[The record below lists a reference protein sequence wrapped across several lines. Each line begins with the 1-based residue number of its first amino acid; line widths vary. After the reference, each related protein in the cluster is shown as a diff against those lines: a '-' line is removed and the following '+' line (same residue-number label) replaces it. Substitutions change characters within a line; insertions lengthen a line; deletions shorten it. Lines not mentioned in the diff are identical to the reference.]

1 MKRSAYPLLASLISL
16 ILLIP
21 LGSAHPEMDIL
32 TFTVITTP
40 AARAAAMI
48 TGTADVWPSLSVP
61 MDLWS
66 SPIEEENGDL
76 TPARIAAVSGAGAY
90 IAADLGFH
98 VGAIVYNI
106 RADQGY
112 RRTDI
117 SYWPLHDAE
126 FRHAL
131 IHCYDQLAII
141 PPIYGYVVTP
151 VRSLVPPAQSKY
163 YNTAVEAHPYN
174 PGDPFTS
181 PSGEHSTCGILKAA
195 GYSFVDANSN
205 DIVDPA
211 DYWKTPPHAG
221 YPTGRPL
228 PQMAIDSP
236 PVANA
241 PAADAHVAAFIADLS
256 AVGLRSTFAN
266 GLHGF
271 TQAPGVFNTY
281 LSAAYNGANFDAFF
295 ACYGLDKIPDQLY
308 SLLHTD
314 QDSLAYPGR
323 RNAPGI
329 NDATINALTETVK
342 FSFDTDDIETAAKDI
357 QDRMYDSTLPNADNF
372 ALAYMCMY
380 SRSHFNAYNTN
391 LEGIIKSGGYGTD
404 NKWTFL
410 NINWATA
417 PRMKGT
423 ETQVIWM
430 LPEAP
435 STFNPLDADTKYEWE
450 ILARVYDGLTNENPY
465 NLYDIPWLA
474 ADWTVTETA
483 TGMKI
488 DFTLRN
494 DVTWHDGYPFTAS
507 DVEFCLELLRDWQVP
522 RYAEATQTLDDVI
535 VTDATHFTVNATEAG
550 LALFYDFAGL
560 AAMLPPQIW
569 DRTWPSQAALLAYD
583 PTAFAYGT
591 DMAPGY
597 YAGPWAADVPTNL
610 FGTGP
615 WIFQF
620 WAGGAATP
628 TGDLNANTGYFL
640 TTEQK
645 YDLKQEMFWEVG
657 DYTGHPAAAIP
668 TNEGIVNVV
677 DLTYVSFAFGSYM
690 GDPDWDVAADFNENL
705 FVGIEDLSNVAYH
718 LMWQREYP

>member
-131 IHCYDQLAII
+131 IHCYDQSAII
-141 PPIYGYVVTP
+141 PPLYGYVAVP

-181 PSGEHSTCGILKAA
+181 PPGEHSTCGILKAA
-195 GYSFVDANSN
+195 GYTFVDANNN
-205 DIVDPA
+205 DVVDSA
-211 DYWKTPPHAG
+211 DYWKTPPHTE
-221 YPTGRPL
+221 YPTGCPL
-228 PQMAIDSP
+228 PQITIASP
-236 PVANA
+236 PAANA
-241 PAADAHVAAFIADLS
+241 PAAVAHVAAFVTDLS
-256 AVGLRSTFAN
+256 SVGLRATGAN
-266 GLHGF
+266 GLSGF
-271 TQAPGVFNTY
+271 TQANIAFATY
-281 LSAAYNGANFDAFF
+281 LSAAYNSANFDAFF
-295 ACYGLDKIPDQLY
+295 ACYGFDKVPDQLY
-308 SLLHTD
+308 SLLHTN

-329 NDATINALTETVK
+329 NDTTINALAETVK
-342 FSFDTDDIETAAKDI
+342 FSSDADDIEVAAKAI
-357 QDRMYDSTLPNADNF
+357 QGRVYDPALPNADNF

-380 SRSHFNAYNTN
+380 SKLHFNAYVSN
-391 LEGIIKSGGYGTD
+391 LEGIVARAPGLGAD

-410 NINWATA
+410 NLNWATD

-423 ETQVIWM
+423 STQVIWM

-435 STFNPLDADTKYEWE
+435 RTFNPLDAATKYEWE
-450 ILARVYDGLTNENPY
+450 ILGRVYDGLTNVNPY
-465 NLYDIPWLA
+465 NHRDIPWLA
-474 ADWTVTETA
+474 SDWVITETA
-483 TGMKI
+483 TGMEL
-488 DFTLRN
+488 DFALRN
-494 DVTWHDGYPFTAS
+494 DITWHDGYPFTS
-507 DVEFCLELLRDWQVP
+507 NDVEFCLELLRDWQVP
-522 RYAEATQTLDDVI
+522 RYAETTQTLNDVI
-535 VTDATHFTVNATEAG
+535 VTDATHFTINATEAG

-569 DRTWPSQAALLAYD
+569 DRTWPSQAALLAYA
-583 PTAFAYGT
+583 PETSTYGT

-597 YAGPWAADVPTNL
+597 PAGPTPPPTNL

-620 WAGGAATP
+620 WAAATN
-628 TGDLNANTGYFL
+628 TGDLNANTDYFL
-640 TTEQK
+640 TTAQIH
-645 YDLKQEMFWEVG
+645 DLKTELFWEIG
-657 DYTGHPAAAIP
+657 DA
-668 TNEGIVNVV
+668 NRDGIINVI
-677 DLTYVSFAFGSYM
+677 DLTYCSFAYGTFLGEPLYC
-690 GDPDWDVAADFNENL
+690 PDCDFNRNG
-705 FVGIEDLSNVAYH
+705 FVGIEDLATIVFH
-718 LMWQREYP
+718 LLWQREYPSV